1 MADIIEEVEEVVVP
15 DQPVVE
21 DQEKVEANLEKE
33 LTPIKEDPVVQE
45 ETTQEKEDD
54 LPEKY
59 KGKSAKE
66 IAEMHQQAERLIG
79 KQGSEVGELRK
90 VVDDFIS
97 TQTSKESQTEV
108 EETSPEDYIDNPQKH
123 VKKQIDSHPAIKE
136 AQDAAKQMKRTATL
150 TRLNS
155 EYPKLEEIVQ
165 DPNFA
170 EWINGSKVRS
180 ELYNR
185 AEVNFDYDSAK
196 ELLSTWTEK
205 QERVAK
211 VAETSKIDKDNQ
223 LKAASVGSKGNNE
236 PVSKKKYRRSDIIKL
251 MQTDPEKYDSLSDE
265 IMLAYQEGRVI

>member
-1 MADIIEEVEEVVVP
+1 MADIIEEVEEVAAP

-21 DQEKVEANLEKE
+21 DQETVEAKLEKE

-45 ETTQEKEDD
+45 ETAPKEDD

-97 TQTSKESQTEV
+97 TQTSKESQTEI
-108 EETSPEDYIDNPQKH
+108 EETSPEDFIDNPGKH

-251 MQTDPEKYDSLSDE
+251 MQTDPDKYDALSDE

>member
-1 MADIIEEVEEVVVP
+1 MADIIEEVEEAVAP

-21 DQEKVEANLEKE
+21 DQDTVEAKLEKE
-33 LTPIKEDPVVQE
+33 LTPVQEDPVVQE
-45 ETTQEKEDD
+45 EAVAEEED

-59 KGKSAKE
+59 RGKSAKE
-66 IAEMHQQAERLIG
+66 IAEMHQQAEKLIG

-108 EETSPEDYIDNPQKH
+108 EEPSPEDYLDNPQKH

-185 AEVNFDYDSAK
+185 AEVHFDYDSAK
-196 ELLSTWTEK
+196 ELLTNWTDK
-205 QERVAK
+205 QERIAK
-211 VAETSKIDKDNQ
+211 VQETSKIDKDNQ

-236 PVSKKKYRRSDIIKL
+236 PVSKKKYRRSDIINL
-251 MQTDPEKYDSLSDE
+251 MQTDPDKYDSLSDE

>member
-1 MADIIEEVEEVVVP
+1 MADIIEEVEEVVAP

-33 LTPIKEDPVVQE
+33 LTPVEEDPVVRE
-45 ETTQEKEDD
+45 EAATKEEDD

-59 KGKSAKE
+59 KGKTAKE
-66 IAEMHQQAERLIG
+66 IAEMHQQAEKLIG

-97 TQTSKESQTEV
+97 TQTSKASQTEV
-108 EETSPEDYIDNPQKH
+108 EETSPEDYLDNPQKH
-123 VKKQIDSHPAIKE
+123 VNKQIDSHPAIKE

-150 TRLNS
+150 TRLNA
-155 EYPKLEEIVQ
+155 EYPEVEKIVQ

-185 AEVNFDYDSAK
+185 AEVHFDYDSAK
-196 ELLSTWTEK
+196 ELLTNWTDK
-205 QERVAK
+205 QERIAK
-211 VAETSKIDKDNQ
+211 VQETSKIDKDNQ

-236 PVSKKKYRRSDIIKL
+236 PVSKKKYRRSDIINL
-251 MQTDPEKYDSLSDE
+251 MQTDPDKYDALSDE

>member
-1 MADIIEEVEEVVVP
+1 MADIIDEVEEEVIEVAATDVAEE
-15 DQPVVE
+15 V
-21 DQEKVEANLEKE
+21 KVEANLEKE
-33 LTPIKEDPVVQE
+33 LTPVKETVAEVE
-45 ETTQEKEDD
+45 AETEVEDD

-59 KGKSAKE
+59 KGKSAKD
-66 IAEMHQQAERLIG
+66 IAVMHQQAEKLIG

-97 TQTSKESQTEV
+97 TQTSKSTQTEID
-108 EETSPEDYIDNPQKH
+108 ETSPEDFIDNPGKH

-136 AQDAAKQMKRTATL
+136 AQEAAKQMKRTSTL

-155 EYPKLEEIVQ
+155 EYPELETIVQ

-211 VAETSKIDKDNQ
+211 VAETSKIDKSNQ
-223 LKAASVGSKGNNE
+223 LKAASVGKKGNNE
-236 PVSKKKYRRSDIIKL
+236 PISKKKYRRSDIIKL
-251 MQTDPEKYDSLSDE
+251 MQTDPDKYDALSDE